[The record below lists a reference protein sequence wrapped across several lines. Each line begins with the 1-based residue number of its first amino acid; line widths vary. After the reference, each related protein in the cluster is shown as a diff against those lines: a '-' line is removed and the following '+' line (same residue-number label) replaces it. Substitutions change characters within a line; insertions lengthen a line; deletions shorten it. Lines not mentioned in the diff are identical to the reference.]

1 MRVYSISIVF
11 LLSLFLSF
19 FVAFFDVIFGIE
31 MINIQDRVNYLAR
44 LDQIPLYFQ
53 QLESQPAILI
63 LRNEPLFSL
72 MLYLL
77 NASGLSTFAS
87 VRVMLLI
94 SSFLTFY
101 VLMDKGKVPFYA
113 LLAILFF
120 DWFIGNYTINIRQGI
135 ATSIFLYAFL
145 YLQGKKKIFL
155 LSLTPLIHYSF
166 FIVNGLLFF
175 ERYLNKKKIGTD
187 LTIIISASIGL
198 IFGLGILV
206 IAQFI
211 GFGDLALRYSQ
222 FGDWLSVSLGPLFFL
237 IILIIFIMQ
246 GHSFRVNNSFSIFVL
261 CFYITSVIFFP
272 PISRILI
279 CTISLIIISGFS
291 IQSYYRYF
299 FILFLFGYIV
309 TFNMSGKLIQ
319 ALLLSV

>member
-1 MRVYSISIVF
+1 MRIYSISIVF

-19 FVAFFDVIFGIE
+19 LVAFFDVIFAIE
-31 MINIQDRVNYLAR
+31 MIDIQDRVNYLAR
-44 LDQIPLYFQ
+44 LDQIPFYFQ
-53 QLESQPAILI
+53 QVESQPAILI

-72 MLYLL
+72 LLYSFH
-77 NASGLSTFAS
+77 AIGLSSLAS
-87 VRVMLLI
+87 LRVMLLI
-94 SSFLTFY
+94 SSFITFY
-101 VLMDKGKVPFYA
+101 ALLDKGRVPFYA

-145 YLQGKKKIFL
+145 YLRGKKQLFFYA
-155 LSLTPLIHYSF
+155 LTPFIHYSF

-175 ERYLNKKKIGTD
+175 ERYLKKKKIATD
-187 LTIIISASIGL
+187 ITVLISASTGL
-198 IFGLGILV
+198 IFGIVILV

-222 FGDWLSVSLGPLFFL
+222 FGNWLSISLGPVFFL
-237 IILIIFIMQ
+237 IILVIFIMQ
-246 GHSFRVNNSFSIFVL
+246 GHTFRVNNSFSIFVL
-261 CFYITSVIFFP
+261 SFYITSVLFFP
-272 PISRILI
+272 PISRVLI

-309 TFNMSGKLIQ
+309 TFNMSGKLLE